1 MKYLNIYMYKYKID
15 RVDFLM
21 SKWTGLDSLIPK
33 WTGLDWTGLSN
44 SYVDWTGLDSSWTPF
59 AFLAEVRWS
68 PVESTGVHRSPS
80 GKGGGEKSTG
90 EPSRTRRTRPQC
102 RVLRVRVVESS
113 AWTREG
119 RVFGLW
125 GTCWVR
131 CGRLRVV
138 RQCVFGGGEQ
148 IEAGEKGG

>member
-1 MKYLNIYMYKYKID
+1 MYKYKID

-68 PVESTGVHRSPS
+68 PPESEWKGWGREKYWGKAKYDFSDLEKWLKLEGTLNGNVEREVRTGDSGEGAGKKKKKKKKPDSVSPF
-80 GKGGGEKSTG
+80 KK
-90 EPSRTRRTRPQC
+90 
-102 RVLRVRVVESS
+102 
-113 AWTREG
+113 
-119 RVFGLW
+119 
-125 GTCWVR
+125 
-131 CGRLRVV
+131 
-138 RQCVFGGGEQ
+138 
-148 IEAGEKGG
+148 